1 MDEDVR
7 KLLITWNLEEYMEIF
22 EKNKISVDCLNLLD
36 DSMIRELFPTIG
48 DRAIFQ
54 KNFQNWKSIALGQFS
69 VMNMDVDILQEKHR
83 NPLTEMTNIELFQTL
98 MNTEDAPENANS
110 DTPNPVSPL
119 KVMENKQEGI
129 QQSKDNKLLD
139 LLQSSAEGKIILSLH
154 KDDGLLSSSSR
165 RRICNIIIK
174 HLLGDDPS
182 KTNIPSSVL
191 FDMASQIK
199 EVFNKENISTYFIPY
214 INNKKLKIRRCAK
227 GKLYDCLQN
236 RKREYRIAARKMSH
250 TSTPGSSTTETNE
263 ETEPEDVSDDVAW
276 IKASTEP
283 WKLLEQKWKTTTKH
297 RLEETKNMT
306 VTEYMAQYPGLKKPT
321 GFHLLTIDFDTMYP
335 GTSDNL
341 YKYFMLSKQSI
352 FQLASSKH
360 KLVREKFQGVNA
372 EEADNINALFTLT
385 LLVAQPLH
393 KKPKKRSWRPSKQE
407 SKDGFITH
415 VTRYMNLNETIK
427 QRREKYLQY
436 GITFQP
442 TIFIVGENLQHIEQY
457 FVVVD
462 NTFYTMHTIMQAVD
476 VCFKAFQALNCKY
489 PVESELIWLFIQ
501 RGFYKIRTSYDKEFV
516 SVNSL
521 LADLH
526 LLE

>member
-236 RKREYRIAARKMSH
+236 RKGSIVLPREKCHIQVLQDLLPLKLMKRLNQRTFRTMWLGLKRQLSRGNYSNKN
-250 TSTPGSSTTETNE
+250 G
-263 ETEPEDVSDDVAW
+263 
-276 IKASTEP
+276 
-283 WKLLEQKWKTTTKH
+283 KLLQ
-297 RLEETKNMT
+297 NID
-306 VTEYMAQYPGLKKPT
+306 LKKQKT
-321 GFHLLTIDFDTMYP
+321 
-335 GTSDNL
+335 
-341 YKYFMLSKQSI
+341 
-352 FQLASSKH
+352 
-360 KLVREKFQGVNA
+360 
-372 EEADNINALFTLT
+372 
-385 LLVAQPLH
+385 
-393 KKPKKRSWRPSKQE
+393 
-407 SKDGFITH
+407 
-415 VTRYMNLNETIK
+415 
-427 QRREKYLQY
+427 
-436 GITFQP
+436 
-442 TIFIVGENLQHIEQY
+442 
-457 FVVVD
+457 
-462 NTFYTMHTIMQAVD
+462 
-476 VCFKAFQALNCKY
+476 
-489 PVESELIWLFIQ
+489 
-501 RGFYKIRTSYDKEFV
+501 
-516 SVNSL
+516 
-521 LADLH
+521 
-526 LLE
+526 